1 MPPPLLRNS
10 YFLALC
16 TLLMSPSNFLFT
28 MSSLVIEKE
37 ATLLIFAL
45 SHIVKESISNPLEI
59 PGIHSW
65 TDPKI

>member
-16 TLLMSPSNFLFT
+16 TMLMSPSNFLSP

-37 ATLLIFAL
+37 ASLLIFAL
-45 SHIVKESISNPLEI
+45 SHIVKESFRNSWNPI
-59 PGIHSW
+59 W
-65 TDPKI
+65 TDPKLIIT